1 MFVLSGRFLLEV
13 EMMDLSSKVYEN
25 NADKRGILYVLI
37 GQRDLKS
44 VISWIQLK
52 LGKLRMRKQ
61 TKERETDDSSQWGVM
76 EAG

>member
-25 NADKRGILYVLI
+25 NADKREILYVLI

-52 LGKLRMRKQ
+52 LGKLRVGER
-61 TKERETDDSSQWGVM
+61 TKERGTDDSSQWGVM

>member
-1 MFVLSGRFLLEV
+1 
-13 EMMDLSSKVYEN
+13 MMDLSSKVYEN
-25 NADKRGILYVLI
+25 NADKREILYVLI

-52 LGKLRMRKQ
+52 LGKLRMREQ

-76 EAG
+76 EAGWRHRSIDLHH

>member
-1 MFVLSGRFLLEV
+1 
-13 EMMDLSSKVYEN
+13 MMDLSSKVYEN
-25 NADKRGILYVLI
+25 NADKREILYVLI

-52 LGKLRMRKQ
+52 LGKLRMREQ

>member
-13 EMMDLSSKVYEN
+13 EMMDLNSRAHEN

-52 LGKLRMRKQ
+52 LGKLRVGER
-61 TKERETDDSSQWGVM
+61 TKELETDDSSQWGVM

>member
-61 TKERETDDSSQWGVM
+61 TKERETDDSSQWRVM

>member
-25 NADKRGILYVLI
+25 NADKREILYVLI

-52 LGKLRMRKQ
+52 LGKLRMREQ

>member
-13 EMMDLSSKVYEN
+13 EMMDLSSRAHEN

-52 LGKLRMRKQ
+52 LGKLRVGER
-61 TKERETDDSSQWGVM
+61 TKELETDDSSQWGVM